1 MPNRFLKENI
11 CISED
16 IDNLTLF
23 EEVFFYRLIVNCD
36 DFGRTDARGKIL
48 KSRLFP
54 LREVPLEDI
63 DSAVK
68 TLVRNNMIFIYTV
81 DDREYI
87 QVTAWEKHQQ
97 RRATSSKYPEP
108 IGWKLIDGVY
118 IRDTDAVKNHAED
131 ITDDQKISDDNNGY
145 QMISDD
151 IRCHRY
157 SNNDIRNNDIRN
169 TNTNTDLTHEDAVAI
184 IREHDQVI
192 SAAENAGF
200 KMSETV
206 RSMLIDL
213 YSEHGLSKMLEA
225 IKACAVHGVFT
236 VAYLRGVLNGE
247 PKKKT
252 EKKRVAAQEYT
263 QRDYSGAQMEAMKAM
278 VAMAE
283 TG

>member
-16 IDNLTLF
+16 IDNLSLF

-68 TLVRNNMIFIYTV
+68 TLVRSNMIFIYTV
-81 DDREYI
+81 DGRDYI

-97 RRATSSKYPEP
+97 RRATSSKYPDP
-108 IGWKLIDGVY
+108 IGWKLIDGEY
-118 IRDTDAVKNHAED
+118 IRDTDADKNHAED
-131 ITDDQKISDDNNGY
+131 IADEQKISDDNDGY
-145 QMISDD
+145 HLISDD
-151 IRCHRY
+151 NKCHRY

-169 TNTNTDLTHEDAVAI
+169 TNTDITREDAFAI
-184 IREHDQVI
+184 IREQDQVI

-200 KMSETV
+200 KLSETV

-213 YSEHGLSKMLEA
+213 YSEHGLSKTLEA
-225 IKACAVHGVFT
+225 INACAVHGAST
-236 VAYLRGVLNGE
+236 IAYLRGVLNGE
-247 PKKKT
+247 PKKK
-252 EKKRVAAQEYT
+252 EKKRVSAQEYT
-263 QRDYSGAQMEAMKAM
+263 QRDYSDEQMEAMKAM
-278 VAMAE
+278 IAMGG